1 MVALLDLDAMT
12 ETVQQEFK
20 TWLCVICGLIYN
32 EADGW
37 PDDGIAPGTRWADV
51 PDDWMCPDCGA
62 EKSDFQMVEI

>member
-1 MVALLDLDAMT
+1 MT
-12 ETVQQEFK
+12 EIVQQEFK

-51 PDDWMCPDCGA
+51 PDDWICPDCGA

>member
-1 MVALLDLDAMT
+1 MT
-12 ETVQQEFK
+12 EIVQQEFK

-51 PDDWMCPDCGA
+51 PDDWICPDCGA
-62 EKSDFQMVEI
+62 EKNDFQMVEI

>member
-1 MVALLDLDAMT
+1 MATLLDLNAMT

-20 TWLCVICGLIYN
+20 TWLCVICGLTYN

-37 PDDGIAPGTRWADV
+37 PDDGIAPGTRWADI

>member
-1 MVALLDLDAMT
+1 MT